1 MLDEGTLSWNARYE
15 LELDVIKRRHSPV
28 SLSLPCPPM
37 VGLVAQVGC
46 CVAVALP
53 VSAARTKS
61 NIKTQHAFHEHTASC
76 IEILCP
82 YVPLPRSPPP
92 PHAMYNYCQVC
103 TEIMMKGYR
112 CMKSE
117 LLEKVRP
124 FEERSER
131 ERTPSALGLGARS
144 WVIRSRYPAL
154 YGNQTYPQY
163 AYERA
168 QYS

>member
-15 LELDVIKRRHSPV
+15 LELDVIKRRHSP
-28 SLSLPCPPM
+28 
-37 VGLVAQVGC
+37 
-46 CVAVALP
+46 
-53 VSAARTKS
+53 
-61 NIKTQHAFHEHTASC
+61 
-76 IEILCP
+76 
-82 YVPLPRSPPP
+82 
-92 PHAMYNYCQVC
+92 VC

-144 WVIRSRYPAL
+144 WVIRGRYPAL
-154 YGNQTYPQY
+154 YGNQTYPKY
-163 AYERA
+163 AYKRVQILELLVSYVLFPKFFVA
-168 QYS
+168 K